1 MHTSDVLTSRRLCV
15 IVEIEAVFM
24 NDHFICLNRLE
35 QAPLPKCICTCGRVT
50 FSDASQVVVLLSICM
65 LMTVD
70 TKMSLFNQTFQ
81 PKFTFLA
88 SFLQRLAESDH
99 SIHVIMLLSKLYQ
112 QTHAIASQ
120 HRLSIN

>member
-1 MHTSDVLTSRRLCV
+1 MNDMMTGRCLCLCV
-15 IVEIEAVFM
+15 ELDTVFI
-24 NDHFICLNRLE
+24 NGHFTCLNRLE